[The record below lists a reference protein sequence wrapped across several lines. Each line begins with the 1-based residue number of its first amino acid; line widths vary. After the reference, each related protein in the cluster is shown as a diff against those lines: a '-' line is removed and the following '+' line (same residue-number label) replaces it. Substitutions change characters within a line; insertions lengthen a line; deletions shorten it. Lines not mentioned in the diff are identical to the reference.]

1 MTRTGEAARPTV
13 EDHTE
18 DFLEWTKSHSR
29 QLSFAALALLTVGI
43 LAYVIA
49 GSRTTKANNANAALN
64 QAEVSLERG
73 DMQGAEA
80 SLTQLVRRF
89 KGTSAGTQGVLR
101 LAQVQFEQG
110 KFQEGVSQL
119 EEAAK
124 GNQSGPFAVSL
135 RQMAGAGYEAMGRPA
150 DAAARYLEAAE
161 KSQLNGERD
170 LLKAQ
175 AARAFRQ
182 DGNKTEAI
190 KIWQSI
196 AEKPDSPLINEA
208 RLRLGELTAQAAGGR

>member
-29 QLSFAALALLTVGI
+29 QLSFAVLTLLTVGI

-49 GSRTTKANNANAALN
+49 ASRTTKANNAV
-64 QAEVSLERG
+64 AELGRSELALERG

-80 SLTQLVRRF
+80 GLTQLVRRF
-89 KGTSAGTQGVLR
+89 KGTPAGTQGVLR
-101 LAQVQFEQG
+101 LAQVLFEQG
-110 KFQEGVSQL
+110 KFQEGVNHL

-124 GNQSGPFAVSL
+124 DNESGPFAVSV
-135 RQMAGAGYEAMGRPA
+135 RQMAGAGYEGLGRPA
-150 DAAARYLEAAE
+150 DAAARYLAAAE
-161 KSQLNGERD
+161 KSELNGERD
-170 LLKAQ
+170 LLRAQ
-175 AARAFRQ
+175 AARAFRL
-182 DGNKTEAI
+182 DGNKAEAI
-190 KIWQSI
+190 KIWQAI

-208 RLRLGELTAQAAGGR
+208 RLRLGELTAEASGR